1 MPRSMTGF
9 GKADY
14 HNKNYEISA
23 EVKNLNNRFLDI
35 NLKLPKSLLSYESML
50 KEIVKNKVRR
60 GKLTAT
66 VIFKDLSLTS
76 GTFAL
81 NEESI
86 QFYYRLLQEIKTR
99 TGVPGEITLDH
110 LLHFKELIEPE
121 ELSREDDE
129 LAERLG
135 KVMNAAL
142 DNLNTVRQQ
151 EAENLLEDILTRI
164 STVEQTTEEVF
175 RRGKENPRA
184 ELERLSNRLQDL
196 IAGNK
201 IDLNRLEMEL
211 ALIADKVDITEECIR
226 LKSHL
231 EMFRDICSN
240 QDEVGKQ
247 LTFVLQ
253 EMQRETNTIGS
264 KTTDIYISHQMIKVK
279 DEIEKLREQIQN
291 LE

>member
-9 GKADY
+9 GKSDY
-14 HNKNYEISA
+14 HNKNYEIGV

-35 NLKLPKSLLSYESML
+35 NLKLPKSLMVYESML
-50 KEIVKNKVRR
+50 KEIVKNKVKR

-66 VIFKDLSLTS
+66 VIFKDLSLT
-76 GTFAL
+76 GGNFTI
-81 NEESI
+81 NGDSI

-121 ELSREDDE
+121 EMSKEDDE
-129 LAERLG
+129 IADRLG
-135 KVMNAAL
+135 KVMSTAL
-142 DNLNTVRQQ
+142 DNLNLVRQQ
-151 EAENLLEDILTRI
+151 EADNLHEDISGRI
-164 STVEQTTEEVF
+164 STIEQTTEDVY
-175 RRGKENPRA
+175 RRGKENPRT
-184 ELERLSNRLQDL
+184 ELDKLANRLQEM

-201 IDLNRLEMEL
+201 IDQNRLELEM
-211 ALIADKVDITEECIR
+211 AIIADKVDITEECIR

-231 EMFRDICSN
+231 EMFRDIFSH
-240 QDEVGKQ
+240 QEEVGKQ

>member
-1 MPRSMTGF
+1 MTGF

-14 HNKNYEISA
+14 HNKNYEISV

-35 NLKLPKSLLSYESML
+35 NLKLPKSLMVYESIL
-50 KEIVKNKVRR
+50 KEIIKNKVRR

-66 VIFKDLSLTS
+66 VIFRDLNLSS
-76 GTFAL
+76 GNFTL
-81 NEESI
+81 NDDSI
-86 QFYYRLLQEIKTR
+86 QFYYRLLQEIKSR
-99 TGVPGEITLDH
+99 TGVQGDITLDH

-121 ELSREDDE
+121 EMSKEDE
-129 LAERLG
+129 EIAERLS
-135 KVMNAAL
+135 KVMLEAL
-142 DNLNTVRQQ
+142 DHLNTVRQQ
-151 EAENLLEDILTRI
+151 EAENLQGDILARI
-164 STVEQTTEEVF
+164 NTIEQTTNEVF
-175 RRGKENPRA
+175 RKGKENPRA
-184 ELERLSNRLQDL
+184 ELEKLSKRLQEM

-201 IDLNRLEMEL
+201 IDNDRLELEM

-231 EMFRDICSN
+231 VMFRDIFSH

-264 KTTDIYISHQMIKVK
+264 KTTDIFISHQMIKVK

>member
-1 MPRSMTGF
+1 MTGF

-14 HNKNYEISA
+14 HNQNYEISI

-35 NLKLPKSLLSYESML
+35 NLKLPKSLLVYESML
-50 KEIVKNKVRR
+50 KNLVKTKVRR

-66 VIFKDLSLTS
+66 VIFKDLNP
-76 GTFAL
+76 GTGNFAL

-86 QFYYRLLQEIKTR
+86 QFFYRLLQEIKSS
-99 TGVPGEITLDH
+99 TGVKGDITLDH

-121 ELSREDDE
+121 EMSKEDE
-129 LAERLG
+129 QVAERLS
-135 KVMNAAL
+135 KVMVEAL

-151 EAENLLEDILTRI
+151 EARNLQVDILTRI
-164 STVEQTTEEVF
+164 ETIERTTEEVY
-175 RRGKENPRA
+175 RKGKENPRT
-184 ELERLSNRLQDL
+184 ELEKMSKRLQEM
-196 IAGNK
+196 IATNK
-201 IDLNRLEMEL
+201 IDRERLELEL

-231 EMFRDICSN
+231 EMFRDIFSH

-264 KTTDIYISHQMIKVK
+264 KTTDTFISHQMIKVK